1 METFLYNFVMLVS
14 RIHTTLLSMNDQ
26 RESSFSDK
34 ELHFIVI
41 GAFGI
46 ALILVLHPI
55 FLWLAKTGHTMIVSF
70 LYVITV
76 IFVLT
81 FSIEIGQGF
90 YGTGIMEFDDVVYGI
105 SGFLVFFCIFLV
117 IRGIIHLILRL
128 GRGKKEDEINNN
140 DPEYF

>member
-1 METFLYNFVMLVS
+1 MLVS
-14 RIHTTLLSMNDQ
+14 RIHMTLLSMNDQ

-117 IRGIIHLILRL
+117 IRGIIHLVLRL

>member
-14 RIHTTLLSMNDQ
+14 RIHMTLLSMNDQ

>member
-14 RIHTTLLSMNDQ
+14 RIHMTLLSMNDQ

-117 IRGIIHLILRL
+117 IRGLIHLILRL